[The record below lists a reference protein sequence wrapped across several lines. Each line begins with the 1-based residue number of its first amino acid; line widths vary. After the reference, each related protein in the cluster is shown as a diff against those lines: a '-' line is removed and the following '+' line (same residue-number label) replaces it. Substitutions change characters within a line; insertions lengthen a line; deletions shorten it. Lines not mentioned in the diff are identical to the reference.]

1 MGLLALQSN
10 GDKRRHVVL
19 LSPPAGALSWTA
31 AGGSSPVPS
40 VPGRVQALAGSCV
53 VVPCSFPPLAAPL
66 RRGGGR
72 VEVRLKFT
80 GGRRFPSRSTAF
92 NSEDPRH
99 VAGEYLRRTSL
110 HGRISEGDCSLRLE
124 PVRLQDSRAFEVAL
138 KGPEEGYW
146 GTPRAFT
153 LEVSGGLKGKLYL
166 FYHAGTVHINPSFS
180 SHLNLNMFAKRL
192 IYICSSGY
200 INKIAITLQFKKII
214 IIITVHYVGNV
225 NTLHSF
231 NGVSLKV

>member
-1 MGLLALQSN
+1 M
-10 GDKRRHVVL
+10 
-19 LSPPAGALSWTA
+19 
-31 AGGSSPVPS
+31 
-40 VPGRVQALAGSCV
+40 
-53 VVPCSFPPLAAPL
+53 
-66 RRGGGR
+66 
-72 VEVRLKFT
+72 EVRLKFT

-180 SHLNLNMFAKRL
+180 LHLNLNMFAKRL